1 MCLGLSGHISTSFRC
16 TPVTHGSAL
25 TSLNLGCTRH
35 SRSTLHSALICTRF
49 PGTRA
54 LCVASCPVKTRGK
67 LSHHIGAP
75 RRSGAWKALL
85 LVTEGNALGPHVRP
99 ISICLEGSTPQDRTS
114 PRNEICPTRPNPCF
128 KSTPASTPSSAGVP
142 NVPLSPHLEK
152 YLLGIKKKDI
162 RWGSGYLSEV
172 RCLADSNRRRRFCR
186 PVTKPLIQ
194 GTIL

>member
-128 KSTPASTPSSAGVP
+128 KSTPSSTPSSTPASTPSSAGVP
-142 NVPLSPHLEK
+142 NLPNLPLSPHLEK
-152 YLLGIKKKDI
+152 IPVGNKKERYPLG
-162 RWGSGYLSEV
+162 
-172 RCLADSNRRRRFCR
+172 
-186 PVTKPLIQ
+186 
-194 GTIL
+194 

>member
-1 MCLGLSGHISTSFRC
+1 MCTCCKKISVKFRYPSVNIC
-16 TPVTHGSAL
+16 SVDIPWGIIELVLWRTAL
-25 TSLNLGCTRH
+25 QADTYVFGFIRAH
-35 SRSTLHSALICTRF
+35 LHFVPMYTGYSWQCL

-128 KSTPASTPSSAGVP
+128 KRNGSVDIPWGIIEPV
-142 NVPLSPHLEK
+142 LRHRCPH
-152 YLLGIKKKDI
+152 
-162 RWGSGYLSEV
+162 
-172 RCLADSNRRRRFCR
+172 
-186 PVTKPLIQ
+186 
-194 GTIL
+194 

>member
-54 LCVASCPVKTRGK
+54 LCVTSCPVKTRGK

-114 PRNEICPTRPNPCF
+114 PRSEIYPTRPNPCF
-128 KSTPASTPSSAGVP
+128 KRNMWADANHQGSNHPKRAGLTRP
-142 NVPLSPHLEK
+142 
-152 YLLGIKKKDI
+152 KKKKSQGI
-162 RWGSGYLSEV
+162 I
-172 RCLADSNRRRRFCR
+172 LAISCSNKA
-186 PVTKPLIQ
+186 TSL
-194 GTIL
+194 

>member
-128 KSTPASTPSSAGVP
+128 KRNGSVDIQWGIIEPVPRHRCPQQEISAEP
-142 NVPLSPHLEK
+142 
-152 YLLGIKKKDI
+152 IKTQTCEE
-162 RWGSGYLSEV
+162 RQS
-172 RCLADSNRRRRFCR
+172 CLVLRKGWNNYSA
-186 PVTKPLIQ
+186 
-194 GTIL
+194 

>member
-128 KSTPASTPSSAGVP
+128 KRSYMNNTIFAAIHRTQYNINPSLWLMFV
-142 NVPLSPHLEK
+142 NIM
-152 YLLGIKKKDI
+152 LLFIKNQK
-162 RWGSGYLSEV
+162 
-172 RCLADSNRRRRFCR
+172 
-186 PVTKPLIQ
+186 
-194 GTIL
+194 

>member
-16 TPVTHGSAL
+16 TLVTHGSAL

-85 LVTEGNALGPHVRP
+85 LVTEGNVLGPHVRP

-114 PRNEICPTRPNPCF
+114 PRNEICPTSPNPCL
-128 KSTPASTPSSAGVP
+128 KEMWAYT
-142 NVPLSPHLEK
+142 NH
-152 YLLGIKKKDI
+152 
-162 RWGSGYLSEV
+162 
-172 RCLADSNRRRRFCR
+172 
-186 PVTKPLIQ
+186 Q
-194 GTIL
+194 GTCNQGWTPYGIQP